1 MPSLNFKK
9 CLDAGVAD
17 TLEQLRIISEN
28 AWEEYLIEMAVN
40 KMLEEWDHIKF
51 ELIPYE
57 NTGIYIVKLSD
68 EEIQMLNDHV
78 MLVQKLSTSLF
89 RKEFEEQLPQWE
101 EDLRFALDIISTLDK
116 YQKYNKLFLLRK
128 NVNYHSYSNILNH
141 FNFNFLIFTSFV

>member
-17 TLEQLRIISEN
+17 TVEQLRIISEN

-116 YQKYNKLFLLRK
+116 YQKYNKLFLLHK